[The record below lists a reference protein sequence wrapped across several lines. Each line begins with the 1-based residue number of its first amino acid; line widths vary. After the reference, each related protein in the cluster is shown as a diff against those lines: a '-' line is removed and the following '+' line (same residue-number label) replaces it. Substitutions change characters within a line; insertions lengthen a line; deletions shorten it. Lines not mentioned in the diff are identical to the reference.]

1 MSMTEI
7 EIPKEPTFK
16 LPEGSFRAVIQS
28 YITEPVETTR
38 GPGRNAKILFEVFV
52 PRMKRYECL
61 ARRVVSHDLRKGSE
75 MRRFLAGLLTE
86 NYFVERA
93 SQTVDLKQ
101 ELVGR
106 ECEVELIHAAFDSD
120 RYSHPLVVVKSI
132 RPYEKP
138 SDEPEPPPVLNA
150 HLAKR
155 VTKP

>member
-28 YITEPVETTR
+28 FRTKPVETTR
-38 GPGRNAKILFEVFV
+38 GPGRNATILFEVFV
-52 PRMKRYECL
+52 PRMNRYECL
-61 ARRVVSHDLRKGSE
+61 ARRVVPHDLRKGSE

-93 SQTVDLKQ
+93 NQTVDLER

-120 RYSHPLVVVKSI
+120 RYQFPLVVVQSV
-132 RPYEKP
+132 RPYEEP
-138 SDEPEPPPVLNA
+138 SCEPPPPPVLNA

-155 VTKP
+155 GNKP